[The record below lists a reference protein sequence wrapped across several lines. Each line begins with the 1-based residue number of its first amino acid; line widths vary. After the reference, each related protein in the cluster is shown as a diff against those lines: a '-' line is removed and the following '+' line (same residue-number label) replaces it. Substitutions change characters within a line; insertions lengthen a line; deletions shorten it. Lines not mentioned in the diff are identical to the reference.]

1 MVEPF
6 TTLTAVAAPLEIAK
20 IDTGMIAP
28 GRFQRIRR
36 RPGHTDYADVFLH
49 DLRFDENDTPRA
61 DFVLNRPAY
70 RGAKILVTGPDFGCG
85 SSRESAAYSALDYG
99 VRALVGPSFGDV
111 FVGNCMQNGI
121 VPVVLPIE
129 AVQAL
134 WRQLNASPGAS
145 MTVDLREQTVTAP
158 DGSVHRFEIDA
169 TRKERLMKGLDDVG
183 VTLGHLPQIEAFEN
197 EYRRRK
203 PWLASHGEPGAV
215 NASKG
220 NRGFPPRPPFLSKRG
235 TP

>member
-1 MVEPF
+1 MTPF
-6 TTLTAVAAPLEIAK
+6 TQLTAIAAPLEIAK

-36 RPGHTDYADVFLH
+36 RPGHADYANVFLH
-49 DLRFDENDTPRA
+49 DLRFDEHDAPRA
-61 DFVLNRPAY
+61 DFVLNQPAY
-70 RGAKILVTGPDFGCG
+70 RGAGILVTGPDFGCG
-85 SSRESAAYSALDYG
+85 SSRESAAYSVLDYG

-129 AVQAL
+129 TVQSL
-134 WRQLNASPGAS
+134 WRQLKASPGVT
-145 MTVDLREQTVTAP
+145 MTVDLSEQTVTAP
-158 DGSVHRFEIDA
+158 DGSVHRFDIDP

-183 VTLGHLPQIEAFEN
+183 VTLEHLPQIEAFEN
-197 EYRRRK
+197 EYRRK
-203 PWLASHGEPGAV
+203 KTWLSLRE
-215 NASKG
+215 
-220 NRGFPPRPPFLSKRG
+220 